1 MKEHSFAI
9 SVSLL
14 FHIIVVALFLHVP
27 FDQYIRPKLMV
38 LDFSLE
44 NGRVADGAKNRNRKS
59 GSENRETDIENRKS
73 KIENRTVENKGTII
87 NREQNIQGK
96 FAVEPSLVK
105 QNNVD
110 VIVSDPAGQVTVR
123 GETGPMG
130 AKTDSV
136 LEKNISVGEGSR
148 NPSAVSGGMKVI
160 DYGKGDSDAKD
171 FPFIADTIQKRF
183 KDKYPDRARRMGWE
197 GEVRV
202 SFIISE
208 DGTIHDLE
216 IVKSSGRNV
225 FDNHAREILTKTTFN
240 RRLPF
245 QLRVENRAVIYKLQ

>member
-14 FHIIVVALFLHVP
+14 FHIIIVALFLRVP

-44 NGRVADGAKNRNRKS
+44 NGRVADSAENVNRESGNTNRKS
-59 GSENRETDIENRKS
+59 QIA
-73 KIENRTVENKGTII
+73 NRTAENEGTII
-87 NREQNIQGK
+87 NREQNIQRN
-96 FAVEPSLVK
+96 FTAEASLVK

-110 VIVSDPAGQVTVR
+110 AIVSDPAGQVAIR

-136 LEKNISVGEGSR
+136 SEKNISVGEGSR
-148 NPSAVSGGMKVI
+148 NPPAVSGGMRVI

>member
-14 FHIIVVALFLHVP
+14 FHIIIVALFLRVP

-44 NGRVADGAKNRNRKS
+44 NGRVADSAENG
-59 GSENRETDIENRKS
+59 NRESGIA
-73 KIENRTVENKGTII
+73 NRTAENEETII

-96 FAVEPSLVK
+96 FTAEASLAK

-110 VIVSDPAGQVTVR
+110 AIVSDPAGQVTIR

-136 LEKNISVGEGSR
+136 SGKNISVGEDSR
-148 NPSAVSGGMKVI
+148 NFSAASGSMRVI
-160 DYGKGDSDAKD
+160 DYDKGGSGVKD
-171 FPFIADTIQKRF
+171 FPFIDDTLHKRF
-183 KDKYPDRARRMGWE
+183 KNMYPDRARRMGWE
-197 GEVRV
+197 GKVLL
-202 SFIISE
+202 SFVISE
-208 DGTIHDLE
+208 IGTVHDVE
-216 IVKSSGRNV
+216 VVNGSGRHI
-225 FDNHAREILTKTTFN
+225 FDDHARGILKKTTFN
-240 RRLPF
+240 EKLPYSLKIDNYLVTY
-245 QLRVENRAVIYKLQ
+245 QLQ